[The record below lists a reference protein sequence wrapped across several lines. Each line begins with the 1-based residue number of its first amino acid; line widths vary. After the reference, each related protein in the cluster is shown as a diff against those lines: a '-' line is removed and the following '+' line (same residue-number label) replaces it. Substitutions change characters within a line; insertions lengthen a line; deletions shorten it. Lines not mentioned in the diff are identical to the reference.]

1 MQWGGYP
8 MAVSRQEAC
17 ETALRQGAAW
27 LIEQAQI
34 PVGGRTSAP
43 FDDPLAYPH
52 GDYAGAIRTEYDTK
66 TRRWGA
72 NGPTWHAG
80 QAICAILV
88 VERRLG
94 DARYRAAALAAGEF
108 VLRER
113 LTEPAEVAG
122 MLLTYEGDN
131 IHVNVEV
138 GFEGISGLLDL
149 HTATG
154 DRRWLDASRD
164 AADALLGGYLPEEGL
179 ARDHYHVGRGEF
191 VGDPENPNPGR
202 AMLDDATLAK
212 LAAATGDER
221 YADLFL
227 TMADRLLREE
237 GPTGTWLR
245 FPPWRPE
252 LGRVHGR
259 KSWWWGWPLLAA
271 YDLAQ
276 ARGDANAERF
286 LAGATRAAEWY
297 LRGQNLDGGAY
308 YTPNTAGQHNSYG
321 LCTSVSAVSI
331 LFWAD
336 LWRRTG
342 DPRWLPAI
350 RRAVGYLL
358 RAQFAPDVEDPNVRG
373 AFFESPN
380 KPDGSLA
387 PGFQVRDIATIF
399 GIRALDTVLDIPELL
414 AVEGEEWADTTM
426 KW

>member
-1 MQWGGYP
+1 
-8 MAVSRQEAC
+8 MAESRREAC
-17 ETALRQGAAW
+17 EATLRHSAEW
-27 LIEQAQI
+27 LAERAQV
-34 PVGGRTSAP
+34 PVGGRAAAP
-43 FDDPLAYPH
+43 FDDPLDYPH

-66 TRRWGA
+66 TRRWSI

-80 QAICAILV
+80 QAIRALLV
-88 VERRLG
+88 AERRLG
-94 DARYRAAALAAGEF
+94 DPRYREAALAAGEF
-108 VLRER
+108 MLRER
-113 LTEPAEVAG
+113 LTAPAEVAG

-131 IHVNVEV
+131 VHVNVEV

-149 HTATG
+149 HAATG
-154 DRRWLDASRD
+154 EARWLDASR
-164 AADALLGGYLPEEGL
+164 AAVDALLGGYLPDEGL

-202 AMLDDATLAK
+202 AMLDDATLAR
-212 LAAATGDER
+212 LASVTGEAR

-227 TMADRLLREE
+227 AMAERLIREE

-271 YDLAQ
+271 HDLARE
-276 ARGDANAERF
+276 RGGAEADRF
-286 LAGATRAAEWY
+286 LAGAIRAAEWY
-297 LRGQNLDGGAY
+297 LGGQNLDGGAY
-308 YTPNTAGQHNSYG
+308 YTPDTEGRHNSYG
-321 LCTSVSAVSI
+321 LCTSVAAVSI

-342 DPRWLPAI
+342 DERWLPAI

-358 RAQFAPDVEDPNVRG
+358 RAQFAQDVEDAEVRG

-414 AVEGEEWADTTM
+414 AAEGEEWADTTM